1 MKRTFLYFLI
11 MSLCMLLNGLQAQET
26 ETTQKRIV
34 KQDVSTSNIMSEN
47 DMSFLKGQNRFLV
60 EFDFS
65 SPEIDGL
72 TVDEF
77 ATRKDISPADSG
89 RFQRELKETSYEI
102 AEKFIKISDKVLSG
116 IHFFTTGD
124 YRYKVLFKLEEA
136 NATGHTNTTR
146 VYFIDNQSQQTLAIL
161 VFEKAKGGVWGSFT
175 NLIGDSYTRY
185 IIPRFLV
192 IFKKT
197 YKLQND

>member
-1 MKRTFLYFLI
+1 
-11 MSLCMLLNGLQAQET
+11 MLLNGLQAQET